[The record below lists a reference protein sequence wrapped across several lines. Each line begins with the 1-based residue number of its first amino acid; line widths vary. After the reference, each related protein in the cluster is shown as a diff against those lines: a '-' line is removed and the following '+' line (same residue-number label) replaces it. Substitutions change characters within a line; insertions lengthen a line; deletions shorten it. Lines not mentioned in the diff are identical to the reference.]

1 MPKDDFVIRGKSG
14 KGVDNAKR
22 INFGGYKGGYGFR
35 IIEFQLYQSAM
46 PPSNDAQLCAIITA
60 GKTALDP
67 LSPDFDVE
75 GCIATS
81 LLDNDAADH
90 YPPAVITV
98 INDTFII
105 TQDIIITC
113 DNREAHDINWQI
125 KFRPVKMTTTEI
137 ANQNYRQFS
146 IFDE

>member
-1 MPKDDFVIRGKSG
+1 MKDDFVVRGKSG
-14 KGVDNAKR
+14 KGVANAQT
-22 INFGGYKGGYGFR
+22 INFSGHKEGYGFR

-46 PPSNDAQLCAIITA
+46 PPVSDAQICAIITA
-60 GKTALDP
+60 GKAALDP
-67 LSPDFDVE
+67 LTPDFSNE

-90 YPPAVITV
+90 YPPGLVTV

-105 TQDIIITC
+105 TQDIILTC

-125 KFRPVKMTTTEI
+125 KFRPVKMSDTEQ
-137 ANQNYRQFS
+137 ALTNYRQFT